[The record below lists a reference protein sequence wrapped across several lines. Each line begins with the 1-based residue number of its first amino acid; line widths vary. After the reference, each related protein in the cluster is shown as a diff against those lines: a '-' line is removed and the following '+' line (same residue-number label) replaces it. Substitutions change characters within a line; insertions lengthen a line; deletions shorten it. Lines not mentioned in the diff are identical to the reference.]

1 MTNLLHRV
9 SMRRKFAMVLTLPL
23 LALIWFA
30 FNGISERQ
38 GVVQELDRLQGMTEV
53 ARRAGMLIHQVQLE
67 RGMTAGFLGSEGKS
81 FNTRLPNQ
89 RPMTDQAIA
98 AFRQELDQLNRE
110 ALTENAQER
119 IDHTLRRLDATRN
132 IRPQVDSLSIAT
144 NDVLAHY
151 TGINNA
157 LMEVVG
163 ELSHLTNNGDVTRQ
177 LATYYSLLEAK
188 DLAGIERALLSNAF
202 AGDGMNEPMLR
213 RFLSLLGAER
223 AFLESFTVLASR
235 EQREQLVQALSGE
248 QIERLERLR
257 ELAIAQAE
265 TGGYGVNPEQWFEW
279 QTVKI
284 GRLKALEDSVAG
296 TIVAT
301 TQTLRSD
308 ARKALWLYVI
318 IAVAASGIA
327 ILVATLIV
335 HSITRPL
342 IRALESIETRGND
355 LTRRLDVPGNDE
367 LSRLYLAFNDASAA
381 TEALV
386 AELKQN
392 AQSVEVASREIAQ
405 GNQDLAQRTEE
416 QSASLVQTA
425 SSMEEI
431 TATVRQSTDNAHQAQ
446 AMTADV
452 ADSARQA
459 TDIAA
464 KAQGAMHQIHEANGQ
479 VTKIIAAIDSIAFQT
494 NMLALNASVEA
505 ARAGE
510 HGRGFAVV
518 AQEVRKLASRS
529 AQEADEIRKLIDNN
543 VACISEGETLVNSTS
558 ETLGTIARQ
567 AQQMAELVTEMSSAT
582 TEQSVG
588 IEEINRAMTQLE
600 QVTQQNAAL
609 VEQVAAASRSLDEQ
623 AEEVVGVI
631 SKYKVSDNTGR
642 ATARLPSA

>member
-1 MTNLLHRV
+1 
-9 SMRRKFAMVLTLPL
+9 
-23 LALIWFA
+23 
-30 FNGISERQ
+30 
-38 GVVQELDRLQGMTEV
+38 
-53 ARRAGMLIHQVQLE
+53 
-67 RGMTAGFLGSEGKS
+67 
-81 FNTRLPNQ
+81 
-89 RPMTDQAIA
+89 
-98 AFRQELDQLNRE
+98 
-110 ALTENAQER
+110 
-119 IDHTLRRLDATRN
+119 
-132 IRPQVDSLSIAT
+132 
-144 NDVLAHY
+144 
-151 TGINNA
+151 
-157 LMEVVG
+157 
-163 ELSHLTNNGDVTRQ
+163 
-177 LATYYSLLEAK
+177 
-188 DLAGIERALLSNAF
+188 
-202 AGDGMNEPMLR
+202 MLR

-235 EQREQLVQALSGE
+235 EQREQLAQALSGE

-257 ELAIAQAE
+257 ELAIAQAQ

-284 GRLKALEDSVAG
+284 GRLKALEDNVAG
-296 TIVAT
+296 TIAAT
-301 TQTLRSD
+301 TQTLRND
-308 ARKALWLYVI
+308 ARQALWLYVI

-342 IRALESIETRGND
+342 IRALNSIETSGND

-367 LSRLYLAFNDASAA
+367 LSRLYLAFIDASAA

-452 ADSARQA
+452 AASARQA

-464 KAQGAMHQIHEANGQ
+464 KAQEAMHQIHEANGQ

-529 AQEADEIRKLIDNN
+529 AQEAEEIRKLIDNN

-567 AQQMAELVTEMSSAT
+567 AQQMAELVNEMSSAT

-631 SKYKVSDNTGR
+631 GKYKVSDHSGR

>member
-1 MTNLLHRV
+1 
-9 SMRRKFAMVLTLPL
+9 MRRKFAMVLTLPL